1 VIRTRKDLTRGETT
15 DRRCERPA
23 GPGARAG
30 GGSLLGVLL
39 ATLALALALLVS
51 SGARAADPGANGCHS
66 AQRAVKVRPPVPDG
80 YRPLVAGHRGSS
92 GHLPEHTL
100 ACMAYAY
107 AAGADYIEQ
116 DVVMT
121 RDGVLVVL
129 HDHTLETTTDVARKF
144 PGRQRSDG
152 SYYAVDFTW
161 AEIRS
166 LVVTERFRPETGLAV
181 FPGRFPVDSGIEFR
195 VPSLREALELI
206 EGLNKSTG
214 QYRMPYVEVKE
225 PAAFE
230 REGRPIMQ
238 ATIDMLTGFG
248 WNDPRSGAI
257 LQCFDFEAT
266 RRAREQGWKGEL
278 CMLVDLGGQRL
289 TDDRARQ
296 RWMLTPEGLEEIA
309 RFATIYAPNFS
320 LMVQTTED
328 GRGYKVNDLCQEARR
343 HGLKVHSWTLRRDAV
358 QKGFPGPEEMLEV
371 AFNVLKLD
379 GMFTDFPGDAVRY
392 LEREGLRGTADR

>member
-1 VIRTRKDLTRGETT
+1 MKRTSKTPVRGGTTGCRSGHSRSRVRIRCL
-15 DRRCERPA
+15 RP
-23 GPGARAG
+23 
-30 GGSLLGVLL
+30 VLV
-39 ATLALALALLVS
+39 AALALGLVLLGS
-51 SGARAADPGANGCHS
+51 AAARAADPVEKACGK
-66 AQRAVKVRPPVPDG
+66 AQPVARVRPAGPTG
-80 YRPLVAGHRGSS
+80 YRPQVAGHRGSS
-92 GHLPEHTL
+92 GYLPEHTL

-144 PGRQRSDG
+144 PGRQRPDG

-161 AEIRS
+161 EEIRS

-195 VPSLREALELI
+195 VPSLREALELLA
-206 EGLNKSTG
+206 GLNRSTG

-238 ATIDMLTGFG
+238 ATIDMLTEFG
-248 WNDPRSGAI
+248 WNGPQSGAI

-296 RWMLTPEGLEEIA
+296 RWMVTPEGLEEIA

-320 LMVQTTED
+320 LLARTTED
-328 GRGYKVNDLCQEARR
+328 GRGYEVTDLCRNARR

-358 QKGFPGPEEMLEV
+358 QKGFTGPEEMLEV
-371 AFNVLKLD
+371 AFKVLKLD
-379 GMFTDFPGDAVRY
+379 GMFTDFPGEAVRY
-392 LEREGLRGTADR
+392 LEREGLRETADR